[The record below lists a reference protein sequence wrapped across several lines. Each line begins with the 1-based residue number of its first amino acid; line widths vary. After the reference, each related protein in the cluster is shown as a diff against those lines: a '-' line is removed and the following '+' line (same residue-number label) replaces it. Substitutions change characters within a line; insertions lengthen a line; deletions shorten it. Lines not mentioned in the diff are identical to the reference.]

1 MNEYMNKHGIW
12 QAIEELDFMVSTLLS
27 FEIIDGEDYDRAM
40 TNLEVISD
48 FVKSH
53 EKEENNNE

>member
-12 QAIEELDFMVSTLLS
+12 QAIEDLDFMASALFN
-27 FEIIDGEDYDRAM
+27 FEIIDGEDYDRAK

-53 EKEENNNE
+53 EKEENDNE